1 MLLLYY
7 CFKITSSSYLIMYMY
22 FWFFSVYKYIFVN
35 CSYAHFIVHV
45 IVATSIWMFI
55 FLKQQTY
62 LHILI
67 PDYTNCY
74 WWVFL
79 MFHCFNK
86 ELYVVYSIFFWIP
99 KKPKSFKSHIVFL
112 PKENWAQFK
121 MSYLINNR
129 HAYRHTSLA
138 DYFCFYIFYGTVL

>member
-1 MLLLYY
+1 MYMNVHISKTANLPSCFDTWLHKLLL
-7 CFKITSSSYLIMYMY
+7 
-22 FWFFSVYKYIFVN
+22 
-35 CSYAHFIVHV
+35 
-45 IVATSIWMFI
+45 MF
-55 FLKQQTY
+55 
-62 LHILI
+62 
-67 PDYTNCY
+67 
-74 WWVFL
+74 FL

-138 DYFCFYIFYGTVL
+138 DYFFFLHILRYSPIKFHISDYHHQIAADTTNNCIKLIKLKVSGKITE